1 MRSLCSEVFDN
12 WLTTFVTV
20 LSQSVSIQPTSA
32 NEFIPTMSQWC
43 PNLNLFKL
51 HRAVVLDRVFML
63 FAFLYSA
70 AKQSINLNLSLSVLF
85 HVFVSINL
93 RISTSVPVLPDPST
107 LTPSSC
113 HPEAAVH
120 QQVTVLF
127 YLSINILEHFSPICP
142 CPFPCLFP
150 SLTEYSIPLMSCCPL
165 PVYPPTVPS
174 LTLFLYSSQI
184 SLSSLSQCSLL
195 SLSILLP
202 LVHLRCHA
210 PGHHFKNHTGAL
222 SVHSSTLP

>member
-1 MRSLCSEVFDN
+1 ML
-12 WLTTFVTV
+12 
-20 LSQSVSIQPTSA
+20 QPD
-32 NEFIPTMSQWC
+32 
-43 PNLNLFKL
+43 LFKL
-51 HRAVVLDRVFML
+51 HRVVVLDRVFML

-70 AKQSINLNLSLSVLF
+70 AKQSININLSLSVLF

-93 RISTSVPVLPDPST
+93 RISTSVSVLSDPST

-120 QQVTVLF
+120 HRVTVLS
-127 YLSINILEHFSPICP
+127 LSINILDHFSPICP
-142 CPFPCLFP
+142 CLFPCLFP

-202 LVHLRCHA
+202 LVNLRCHA
-210 PGHHFKNHTGAL
+210 PGHHFKNRIGAL
-222 SVHSSTLP
+222 SVHSSTLL